1 MRGRSILILNLLI
14 MVGYSA
20 AFIVVGNNSGGGWG
34 GQSLIGSQWIVLI
47 THIALLVAL
56 GLRNEK
62 GQEMRS
68 NFLFTA
74 LIIAL
79 IGHGLCF
86 YNGANNASWN

>member
-1 MRGRSILILNLLI
+1 MRGRGILILNLLI

-56 GLRNEK
+56 GLRSEIDQGK
-62 GQEMRS
+62 RS
-68 NFLFTA
+68 YFLLIA
-74 LIIAL
+74 SIIAL

-86 YNGANNASWN
+86 YNGATNASWN